1 MIAKT
6 FTREVFPIALYEER
20 DGCLNGDMLSKER
33 NTIAYSYY
41 EQNFYSDFSNAF
53 EEDELDVYGVAPSWV
68 SYDHIKPV
76 LDKRYE

>member
-20 DGCLNGDMLSKER
+20 DGWFNGDMLSKER

-41 EQNFYSDFSNAF
+41 E
-53 EEDELDVYGVAPSWV
+53 
-68 SYDHIKPV
+68 
-76 LDKRYE
+76 

>member
-6 FTREVFPIALYEER
+6 LTREVFPIALYEER

-41 EQNFYSDFSNAF
+41 E
-53 EEDELDVYGVAPSWV
+53 
-68 SYDHIKPV
+68 
-76 LDKRYE
+76 